1 MILTNTILDKKLVL
15 KIFEAFSIERWNDLI
30 RPFDLIEMDKAA
42 EKMVLAYILGKFE
55 ENAGHKINWTWIIN
69 ASFLDLLK
77 KIALCDIKA
86 TVQALIKQEY
96 PSEYMRLNEWV
107 LNQYKNM
114 INDDSLFSAFTIYVG
129 QKAGSIAVPE
139 DDKLTFHVYQAAHKY
154 STIRELEMIKPVNES
169 MRLSKVEQELN
180 HDIQKFLDLRG
191 LQLLMTKQRPYEFLL
206 KIEQLRFQ
214 RRWNQTPRIPN
225 TSVLGHSYF
234 VAVMQFLLSR
244 EIKTEFSQNEKFK
257 ILIPIKNL
265 TTEGNFNIA
274 ISTKIKSKPVL
285 YGQAPNSLDQDYALT
300 TAIYEDATGKTNEEY
315 YKNET
320 KVKIVTQDQET
331 KERLENVEFN
341 IYDSNKN
348 LIYSNLKTN
357 SNGEVEIP
365 NFLPGKYY
373 IQETSAKDG
382 YILNNQLIEFNI
394 SFNQR
399 LTITV
404 NNLFK
409 TTPKNDTEEKETTE
423 TIEQIEIKKE
433 EPQTENKNV
442 IVTQEEPQTENE
454 NVIVSQ
460 EETQKENDV
469 ETKEKVQQIANKD
482 VVVKKLPVT
491 GM

>member
-1 MILTNTILDKKLVL
+1 MSILLAFNSVQAVNINSATIISGGNCGSLLQYKGTERTIYYAKYIQDGVEYPAYCLEKTKQDIDVTAPYSVSINNNISDVTLWRIIINGYPYKTIEEL
-15 KIFEAFSIERWNDLI
+15 GCKTKEEAFAATKEAIYCYIHGNNRYGYTGIGEAGERTI
-30 RPFDLIEMDKAA
+30 KAF
-42 EKMVLAYILGKFE
+42 YQIY
-55 ENAGHKINWTWIIN
+55 IN
-69 ASFLDLLK
+69 ADASTEIPISNTVNIIKEKDLFEVDSIDQNYLSK
-77 KIALCDIKA
+77 
-86 TVQALIKQEY
+86 TYSVQAGT
-96 PSEYMRLNEWV
+96 
-107 LNQYKNM
+107 
-114 INDDSLFSAFTIYVG
+114 TISNY
-129 QKAGSIAVPE
+129 
-139 DDKLTFHVYQAAHKY
+139 
-154 STIRELEMIKPVNES
+154 
-169 MRLSKVEQELN
+169 KVELQKTENELPEGIKIT
-180 HDIQKFLDLRG
+180 DINNN
-191 LQLLMTKQRPYEFLL
+191 E
-206 KIEQLRFQ
+206 KI
-214 RRWNQTPRIPN
+214 
-225 TSVLGHSYF
+225 
-234 VAVMQFLLSR
+234 
-244 EIKTEFSQNEKFK
+244 EFSQNEKFK

-265 TTEGNFNIA
+265 TNEGNFDIA

-300 TAIYEDATGKTNEEY
+300 TQIYEDATGKTNDNY

-331 KERLENVEFN
+331 EERLENVEFN

-348 LIYSNLKTN
+348 LIYANLKTN
-357 SNGEVEIP
+357 SNGEIEIT

-442 IVTQEEPQTENE
+442 IVTQEETQEEVQIENK
-454 NVIVSQ
+454 NVIVTQ
-460 EETQKENDV
+460 EETQEESQIENKNDK
-469 ETKEKVQQIANKD
+469 ETKEKSPQTSNENVA
-482 VVVKKLPVT
+482 VKKLPVT

>member
-1 MILTNTILDKKLVL
+1 MLQYKGTERTIYYAKYIQDGVEYPAYCLEKTKQDVDVTAPYSVSVNNNISDVQLWRIIINGYPYKTIEELGCKN
-15 KIFEAFSIERWNDLI
+15 KEEAFAATKEAIYCYIHGNNRYGYTGIGEAGER
-30 RPFDLIEMDKAA
+30 
-42 EKMVLAYILGKFE
+42 
-55 ENAGHKINWTWIIN
+55 T
-69 ASFLDLLK
+69 
-77 KIALCDIKA
+77 IKA
-86 TVQALIKQEY
+86 FYQIYNAADSSTEIPISNTVKIIKEQDLFE
-96 PSEYMRLNEWV
+96 V
-107 LNQYKNM
+107 
-114 INDDSLFSAFTIYVG
+114 DSIHQNY
-129 QKAGSIAVPE
+129 
-139 DDKLTFHVYQAAHKY
+139 
-154 STIRELEMIKPVNES
+154 
-169 MRLSKVEQELN
+169 LSKTYSIQAGTTISNYKVELQKTENELLEGIKIT
-180 HDIQKFLDLRG
+180 DINNN
-191 LQLLMTKQRPYEFLL
+191 E
-206 KIEQLRFQ
+206 
-214 RRWNQTPRIPN
+214 
-225 TSVLGHSYF
+225 
-234 VAVMQFLLSR
+234 
-244 EIKTEFSQNEKFK
+244 KTEFSQNEKFK